1 MLTELLIFL
10 AFVVIAFVGVLIL
23 CNSIIKRYGDDIKLT
38 IPLSVILFIGV
49 LNYLVFK
56 FLQL

>member
-10 AFVVIAFVGVLIL
+10 AFVVIAFVGVVIL
-23 CNSIIKRYGDDIKLT
+23 CNTIIKGHDNIKLT
-38 IPLSVILFIGV
+38 IPLSVIFFIGV

-56 FLQL
+56 FLTL

>member
-1 MLTELLIFL
+1 MLLELLIAL
-10 AFVVIAFVGVLIL
+10 AFILVAFVGVVIL
-23 CNSIIKRYGDDIKLT
+23 CNVVIKGHDDIKLT
-38 IPLSVILFIGV
+38 IPLSVIFFIGI

>member
-10 AFVVIAFVGVLIL
+10 AFVVVSFVGVIIL
-23 CNSIIKRYGDDIKLT
+23 CNTIIKRLGDIKLT
-38 IPLSVILFIGV
+38 IPLSVIFLIGL